1 MWPGAKAGRRV
12 THRRHGSSR
21 KEMRFPSCGNGARRI
36 LQVQKT
42 WLSCKDLAQ
51 VLSGGLTVVAYHQDL
66 YSLTHIIV
74 LYFPFKI
81 IIRTYFWGG
90 EAYTLNSLIPS
101 FPYFSYTKPLQ
112 AFAFP
117 AFPFLAGIEFDAFG
131 TLVRLTLSPGCQRI
145 TQKCLLILDRQWF
158 IYSQSLVYVPWR
170 MWVERKAWV
179 CICRCVA
186 CSH

>member
-51 VLSGGLTVVAYHQDL
+51 VLSGGLTVVAHHQDL

-117 AFPFLAGIEFDAFG
+117 SSLSLPGRHRVWRLWDSGQTDPEPRMSKDYPKVPSDFGSAVIYLFSVPCLCSLAYVGREE
-131 TLVRLTLSPGCQRI
+131 
-145 TQKCLLILDRQWF
+145 
-158 IYSQSLVYVPWR
+158 SLGLYLQ
-170 MWVERKAWV
+170 M
-179 CICRCVA
+179 CGM
-186 CSH
+186 